1 MARLRRA
8 QTDELAA
15 AQLQE
20 LRHLLDE
27 AFAGDEEGD
36 FADTDWANSLGGTHV
51 LLEEGGLVLS
61 HASVVPRRLR
71 IGDRD
76 VSTGYVEAV
85 ATRPDH
91 QRRGHAS
98 RVLEEVTRVI
108 IEEHDIGA
116 LSTGVPAL
124 YERQGWELWAGP
136 TFAST
141 PSGIVRT
148 ADDDGGIMV
157 LRTPVTGPLD
167 LTDPIT
173 CDWRE
178 GDVW

>member
-8 QTDELAA
+8 QTHELEAA
-15 AQLQE
+15 RLLE
-20 LRHLLDE
+20 LRRLLDE
-27 AFAGDEEGD
+27 AFAGDEDGG
-36 FADTDWANSLGGTHV
+36 FAETDWANSLGGTHV
-51 LLEEGGLVLS
+51 ILEAGDLVLA

-71 IGDRD
+71 IGDRE
-76 VSTGYVEAV
+76 VSAGYVEAV
-85 ATRPDH
+85 ATRPEH
-91 QRRGHAS
+91 QHRGHAT

-108 IEEHDIGA
+108 TEEYDIGA

-124 YERQGWELWAGP
+124 YERQGWELWPGP

-141 PSGIVRT
+141 PSGTVRT

-157 LRTPVTGPLD
+157 LRTPAAGPVE